1 MQRDPGTP
9 WVPDLSRPPPA
20 VPRASPSPSANAS
33 RAGQESTHVCND
45 LSGRLSH
52 GRSWE
57 PEVSLTLRGAQ
68 SSGHTQ
74 RSLQVYDLL
83 GGAWAKRMPCGHP
96 GPISLSI
103 CLIYETPGGNG
114 GRPAS
119 HVGPLAFLSLVCT
132 TRPQGKVQSLCGSAS
147 FRKH

>member
-9 WVPDLSRPPPA
+9 WVPYLPQPPPA
-20 VPRASPSPSANAS
+20 VPRASPSPSANPS

-45 LSGRLSH
+45 VSGRLSH

-83 GGAWAKRMPCGHP
+83 GGAWAKCVPCGHP
-96 GPISLSI
+96 GPIHYPSVSSMKHRV
-103 CLIYETPGGNG
+103 ETG

-119 HVGPLAFLSLVCT
+119 HVGPLAFLSLVCS
-132 TRPQGKVQSLCGSAS
+132 TRPYGKVQSLCSSAS
-147 FRKH
+147 FRKY